1 MQFAQVDFER
11 QDEDIKQ
18 NVTDE
23 VKRTFK
29 MFAKEIDT
37 APEQNKPAL
46 RSPLG
51 ASAAVNIFR

>member
-18 NVTDE
+18 NVTDA
-23 VKRTFK
+23 VKSTFK
-29 MFAKEIDT
+29 MFASEIDT